1 MSTTCSEG
9 ALGMLQEDGP
19 SQNSDS
25 ESEQDSGIFSGPGN
39 GLGSGMLGS
48 SLLLPRLQQRRLS
61 VTTFNM
67 EDFLARK

>member
-19 SQNSDS
+19 DS

-39 GLGSGMLGS
+39 GLGSGLLGS